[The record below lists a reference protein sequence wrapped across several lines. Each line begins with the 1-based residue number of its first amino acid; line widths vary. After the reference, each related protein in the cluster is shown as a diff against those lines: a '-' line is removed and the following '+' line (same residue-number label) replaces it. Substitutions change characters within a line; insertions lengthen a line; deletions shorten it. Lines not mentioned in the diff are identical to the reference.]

1 MAKSVARH
9 ALQVAIVGHTNTGKT
24 SLLRTLTRNKH
35 FGEVSAQPS
44 TTRHV
49 EAASLGLGRNTVL
62 ELYDTPGL
70 EDAIALLETIDAQ
83 TDGARADG
91 PARINA
97 FLQSA
102 PAAQRFEQEAKV
114 LRQMLQ
120 CDAAC
125 YVIDA
130 RDPVLAKHRDE
141 LAILNS
147 CGIPV
152 LPLLNFVSAP
162 QAQES
167 AWRDALAR
175 LGLHV
180 VVSFDT
186 VAPERDG
193 ERIFYAKLA
202 TLLDTRGAVLEQLSS
217 SHEQESLNR
226 RKAATELLAD
236 LFIDV
241 AAYRAQVESSETGGI
256 AKQDL
261 AEFNRAVRERE
272 QLGVDALLSLYR
284 FTREDVDASGLPFS
298 AGRWEDDL
306 FDPDSLTAL
315 GINLTGGAAA
325 GAAAGLGVDL
335 MLGGTSLGAGAA
347 IGALLGGGAQTL
359 RRYGRRIGQS
369 LLGAMT
375 GSRYLRIDDIV
386 LQVLVTR
393 QLLLVQALGGRG
405 HAAIEQIRLGD
416 TALMA
421 LWEESLSRYL
431 SEIREHPAWSS
442 MSQSLSWD
450 GKRQTML
457 GSIAADLERLISRE
471 IDGGSAKRR

>member
-1 MAKSVARH
+1 M
-9 ALQVAIVGHTNTGKT
+9 
-24 SLLRTLTRNKH
+24 RTLTRNKH
-35 FGEVSAQPS
+35 FGQVSAQPS

-83 TDGARADG
+83 DDRTRADG

-97 FLQSA
+97 FLKSK
-102 PAAQRFEQEAKV
+102 PATQRFEQEAKV

-147 CGIPV
+147 CGIPL

-162 QAQES
+162 QAQVS
-167 AWRDALAR
+167 TWRDALAR

-193 ERIFYAKLA
+193 ERVFYAKLA
-202 TLLDTRGAVLEQLSS
+202 TLLDERGAVLEQLSS
-217 SHEQESLNR
+217 SHEKDSVAR
-226 RKAATELLAD
+226 RGAATELLAE

-241 AAYRAQVESSETGGI
+241 AAYRAQVASSESGSI
-256 AKQDL
+256 AKEDL
-261 AEFNRAVRERE
+261 AEFNREVRKRE
-272 QLGVDALLSLYR
+272 QACVDALLNLYR
-284 FTREDVDASGLPFS
+284 FTREDVEASALPFS
-298 AGRWEDDL
+298 AGRWQDDL
-306 FDPDSLTAL
+306 FAPDTLTAL
-315 GINLTGGAAA
+315 GIKLSGGAAA

-335 MLGGTSLGAGAA
+335 MLGGASLGAGAA

-359 RRYGRRIGQS
+359 RHYGRRIGQS
-369 LLGAMT
+369 LLGTLT
-375 GSRYLRIDDIV
+375 GSRYLRIDDAV

-393 QLLLVQALGGRG
+393 QLLLLQALDRRG

-416 TALMA
+416 TALLA
-421 LWEESLSRYL
+421 LWEEGLSKHL

-450 GKRQTML
+450 GNRQTML
-457 GSIAADLERLISRE
+457 GSIAAHLQQLVSRE
-471 IDGGSAKRR
+471 EAAGRSKQH

>member
-1 MAKSVARH
+1 MSKSAAQR

-24 SLLRTLTRNKH
+24 SLLRTLTRNKY

-49 EAASLGLGRNTVL
+49 EAASLGVGRNTVL

-83 TDGARADG
+83 AGGTREDG

-97 FLQSA
+97 FLRSE
-102 PAAQRFEQEAKV
+102 PATQRFEQEAKV

-147 CGIPV
+147 CGIPL
-152 LPLLNFVSAP
+152 LPLLNFVSTP

-167 AWRDALAR
+167 AWREALSR

-193 ERIFYAKLA
+193 ERVFYAKLA
-202 TLLDTRGAVLEQLSS
+202 TLLDARGAVLEQLTS
-217 SHEQESLNR
+217 SHEQDSLAR
-226 RKAATELLAD
+226 RKAASELLAD
-236 LFIDV
+236 LYIDV
-241 AAYRAQVESSETGGI
+241 AAYRAQVESLESTSI

-261 AEFNRAVRERE
+261 EVFNRVVRQRE
-272 QLGVDALLSLYR
+272 QACVDALLNLYR
-284 FTREDVDASGLPFS
+284 FTREDVEASNLPFS
-298 AGRWEDDL
+298 EGRWQDDL

-315 GINLTGGAAA
+315 GITLTGGAAA

-335 MLGGTSLGAGAA
+335 MLGGASLGAGAA

-359 RRYGRRIGQS
+359 RRHGRRIGQS
-369 LLGAMT
+369 LLGALT
-375 GSRYLRIDDIV
+375 GSRYLRIDDTV

-393 QLLLVQALGGRG
+393 QLLLVQALEGRG

-416 TALMA
+416 TAMLT
-421 LWEESLSRYL
+421 LWEEGLSKHL
-431 SEIREHPAWSS
+431 GELREHPAWSS

-450 GKRQTML
+450 GKRQAML
-457 GSIAADLERLISRE
+457 ESIAGHLQQLVSRE
-471 IDGGSAKRR
+471 VVDEHSKRP

>member
-1 MAKSVARH
+1 MPKAEVKR

-35 FGEVSAQPS
+35 FGEVSAAPS

-49 EAASLGLGRNTVL
+49 EAASLGLGRDTVL

-70 EDAIALLETIDAQ
+70 EDAIALLEAIDAQ
-83 TDGARADG
+83 ADSARADG

-97 FLQSA
+97 FLQSE
-102 PAAQRFEQEAKV
+102 PAFQRFEQEAKV

-120 CDAAC
+120 CGAAC

-147 CGIPV
+147 CGIPL

-193 ERIFYAKLA
+193 ERLFYAKLA
-202 TLLDTRGAVLEQLSS
+202 TLLDARGTVLEKLSS
-217 SHEQESLNR
+217 SHEQDSLSR
-226 RKAATELLAD
+226 RKAGAGLLAE

-241 AAYRAQVESSETGGI
+241 ASYRAQVQSSESGNI
-256 AKQDL
+256 DKKDL
-261 AEFNRAVRERE
+261 AQFNRVVRERE
-272 QLGVDALLSLYR
+272 QACVDGLLNLYR
-284 FTREDVDASGLPFS
+284 FTREDVEAS
-298 AGRWEDDL
+298 
-306 FDPDSLTAL
+306 
-315 GINLTGGAAA
+315 NL
-325 GAAAGLGVDL
+325 
-335 MLGGTSLGAGAA
+335 SLGAGAA

-369 LLGAMT
+369 LLGSLT
-375 GSRYLRIDDIV
+375 GSRYLRIDDTV

-393 QLLLVQALGGRG
+393 QLVLLQALEGRG

-416 TALMA
+416 TALAA
-421 LWEESLSRYL
+421 LWEEGLSRYL
-431 SEIREHPAWSS
+431 YEIREHPAWSS
-442 MSQSLSWD
+442 MSQSQSWD
-450 GKRQTML
+450 GKRQAML
-457 GSIAADLERLISRE
+457 ERIAAKLQELLKRE
-471 IDGGSAKRR
+471 TATSGAKQR

>member
-1 MAKSVARH
+1 
-9 ALQVAIVGHTNTGKT
+9 
-24 SLLRTLTRNKH
+24 
-35 FGEVSAQPS
+35 
-44 TTRHV
+44 
-49 EAASLGLGRNTVL
+49 
-62 ELYDTPGL
+62 
-70 EDAIALLETIDAQ
+70 
-83 TDGARADG
+83 
-91 PARINA
+91 
-97 FLQSA
+97 
-102 PAAQRFEQEAKV
+102 
-114 LRQMLQ
+114 
-120 CDAAC
+120 
-125 YVIDA
+125 
-130 RDPVLAKHRDE
+130 VLAKHRDE

-147 CGIPV
+147 CGIPL

-202 TLLDTRGAVLEQLSS
+202 TLLDARGAVLEQLSS
-217 SHEQESLNR
+217 SHEQEALTR

-241 AAYRAQVESSETGGI
+241 AAYRAQVDSSETGGV

-261 AEFNRAVRERE
+261 DHFNRVVRERE
-272 QLGVDALLSLYR
+272 QACVDALLALYR
-284 FTREDVDASGLPFS
+284 FTREDVEASNLPFS
-298 AGRWEDDL
+298 AGRWHDDL
-306 FDPDSLTAL
+306 FDPESLAAL
-315 GINLTGGAAA
+315 GINLSGGAAA

-369 LLGAMT
+369 LLGAVL
-375 GSRYLRIDDIV
+375 GSRYLRIDDTV

-393 QLLLVQALGGRG
+393 QLLLVKALEGRG

-421 LWEESLSRYL
+421 LWEEGLSPHL
-431 SEIREHPAWSS
+431 NEIREHPAWSS

-450 GKRQTML
+450 GKRQTMME
-457 GSIAADLERLISRE
+457 GIAAQLGQLVSRE
-471 IDGGSAKRR
+471 AAAERSKPR